1 MRLDLPTAFPDD
13 EGDERCCGSDSGRD
27 VGKEFRKMEGGGGD
41 KQEIYDM
48 ITARIK
54 MDMGVY

>member
-1 MRLDLPTAFPDD
+1 MYHLYVNDCYVRAT
-13 EGDERCCGSDSGRD
+13 C
-27 VGKEFRKMEGGGGD
+27 D

-54 MDMGVY
+54 MDMGMY